1 MTDRPTESA
10 STPLDDAGT
19 PNPLNSGG
27 VEGQRPSAEGMDM
40 AALAQALAPVLTP
53 EITKAVREQLGGE
66 VAQQSRAKSDSD
78 RRMKYL
84 DAFTGVDPQTLKTFA
99 SYLKENGNDVEKAL
113 RDTRRDVAIDAI
125 SRGEFPVSTEGAV
138 LGRTDG
144 AQAEPKSEEQ
154 KASDISMEILSE
166 AEIEPDDPEYRAF
179 VTEVRKSGKVKT
191 SGDWERALRSWT
203 IKTVR
208 QRAIPA
214 TVVAGEGR
222 GKTPSS
228 PKETALRAE
237 YEKRKAEIR
246 PGSIDELFSLKSEFN
261 KKGLTDLF

>member
-1 MTDRPTESA
+1 
-10 STPLDDAGT
+10 
-19 PNPLNSGG
+19 
-27 VEGQRPSAEGMDM
+27 MDM

-99 SYLKENGNDVEKAL
+99 SYLKDNGNDVDKAL
-113 RDTRRDVAIDAI
+113 RDTRRDMALDAI

-144 AQAEPKSEEQ
+144 AQAVPKSEDQ

-166 AEIEPDDPEYRAF
+166 AEIEPDDEGYRDF
-179 VTEVRKSGKVKT
+179 VTQSRKSGQIKT
-191 SGDWERALRSWT
+191 AEQWEKALRSWA

-214 TVVAGEGR
+214 AVVAGEGR
-222 GKTPSS
+222 SRPPAS

-237 YEKRKAEIR
+237 YEKRKDALR
-246 PGSIDELFSLKSEFN
+246 PGSIDELYNLKSEFK
-261 KKGLTDLF
+261 KKGLDDLF